1 MDRTTRTARAAC
13 TPEPHARLVLGAVLL
28 LAAPAAM
35 AASVYKCIGPDHS
48 VAYQQVACAESAQ
61 ARVIELDESPPYRP
75 SPQYAL
81 EPAAKPARN
90 ARRVQ
95 RTSPEG
101 PVSFECRTADGQ
113 VFYRH
118 GACPHSVGADPHAAR
133 NSAHGVGAAAVAV
146 NARRIERDEACR
158 EIERAGAIG
167 RAGHEHDEVI
177 STYERNLGHDPCA

>member
-1 MDRTTRTARAAC
+1 MDRATNNARRASCAE
-13 TPEPHARLVLGAVLL
+13 TNKRLALAAVLL

-61 ARVIELDESPPYRP
+61 ARVIELDQAPPYRP

-81 EPAAKPARN
+81 EPAAKPTHS
-90 ARRVQ
+90 ARRAQ
-95 RTSPEG
+95 RTSQEAPA
-101 PVSFECRTADGQ
+101 SFECRTADGQ

-118 GACPHSVGADPHAAR
+118 GACPHSVAADPHVAGRA
-133 NSAHGVGAAAVAV
+133 AHGGAAVAV

-177 STYERNLGHDPCA
+177 STYERNLGNDPCR